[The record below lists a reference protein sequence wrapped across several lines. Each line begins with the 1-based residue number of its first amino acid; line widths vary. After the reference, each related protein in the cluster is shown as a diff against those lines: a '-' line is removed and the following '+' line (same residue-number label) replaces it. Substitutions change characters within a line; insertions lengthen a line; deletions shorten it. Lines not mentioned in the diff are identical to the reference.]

1 MLKAHLGGKA
11 PSPILSEWL
20 QGDPVNIDQLIG
32 RVILV
37 EVFQVNCPGCF
48 LNALPLASRLYE
60 AYLSLV

>member
-20 QGDPVNIDQLIG
+20 QGDPVNFDQLIG

-37 EVFQVNCPGCF
+37 EVLIVP
-48 LNALPLASRLYE
+48 
-60 AYLSLV
+60 